1 MNLNRR
7 QFLQTTAWLPV
18 AAATPFTPFRYT
30 HLAWLNELNYHTIQK
45 VSFSKLSLKW
55 PRQVGK
61 NARLD
66 VHGLGPT
73 AKICQITT
81 DQGATGWGHAPYR
94 DEDTENLRAAILN
107 RRVGDCLSPESGIT
121 DSSLRVFDFALHDL
135 SGVILN
141 QPVYQLLG
149 AEEPF
154 VTKCYSGMIYFDEL
168 EPENQGK
175 GLDTILEECQWDYDY
190 GYRQFKLKIGRGNQW
205 MPEQEGIQRDI
216 EVTRLVAEHFPDCDI
231 LVDANDGY
239 NVGSFIRYLEGIE
252 GISLFWIE
260 EPFLETRSDCRKLK
274 EWMQTNGFAST
285 YLADGE
291 FRPDVD
297 FVKELA
303 RENIIDV
310 CLFDIVSY
318 GFTPWRQLMPEL
330 KNMQTLASPHA
341 WGTMLKSYY
350 IAHLAGGL
358 GNTCTVEG
366 ATCLSDQID
375 FGDYQMKDGQL
386 IPSPQP
392 GFGMTLHL

>member
-135 SGVILN
+135 S
-141 QPVYQLLG
+141 
-149 AEEPF
+149 
-154 VTKCYSGMIYFDEL
+154 
-168 EPENQGK
+168 
-175 GLDTILEECQWDYDY
+175 
-190 GYRQFKLKIGRGNQW
+190 
-205 MPEQEGIQRDI
+205 
-216 EVTRLVAEHFPDCDI
+216 
-231 LVDANDGY
+231 
-239 NVGSFIRYLEGIE
+239 
-252 GISLFWIE
+252 
-260 EPFLETRSDCRKLK
+260 
-274 EWMQTNGFAST
+274 
-285 YLADGE
+285 
-291 FRPDVD
+291 
-297 FVKELA
+297 
-303 RENIIDV
+303 
-310 CLFDIVSY
+310 
-318 GFTPWRQLMPEL
+318 
-330 KNMQTLASPHA
+330 
-341 WGTMLKSYY
+341 
-350 IAHLAGGL
+350 
-358 GNTCTVEG
+358 
-366 ATCLSDQID
+366 
-375 FGDYQMKDGQL
+375 
-386 IPSPQP
+386 
-392 GFGMTLHL
+392 

>member
-1 MNLNRR
+1 
-7 QFLQTTAWLPV
+7 
-18 AAATPFTPFRYT
+18 
-30 HLAWLNELNYHTIQK
+30 
-45 VSFSKLSLKW
+45 
-55 PRQVGK
+55 
-61 NARLD
+61 
-66 VHGLGPT
+66 
-73 AKICQITT
+73 
-81 DQGATGWGHAPYR
+81 
-94 DEDTENLRAAILN
+94 
-107 RRVGDCLSPESGIT
+107 
-121 DSSLRVFDFALHDL
+121 
-135 SGVILN
+135 
-141 QPVYQLLG
+141 
-149 AEEPF
+149 
-154 VTKCYSGMIYFDEL
+154 MIYFDEL

-303 RENIIDV
+303 RENIIDE